1 MSTIAG
7 SMMTVVGVTFS
18 MVLMVLA
25 MASSQYTSRILRN
38 FIRSRVTQVVLGIFA
53 GIFTYCLI
61 VLRTI
66 RSGDEGAFVPN
77 LAVSFG
83 FVLALG
89 GVGALIFFI
98 HHIASSIQA
107 SSIIASVAEETI
119 AAVDRLFPVNLG
131 QGPGDDDDE
140 QPLTPAVRAEVASCH
155 GRARVA
161 ISKSVDNEAL
171 VRLARDRN
179 TIVWMDHGIGEFVV
193 QNTTLASLAL
203 EEPPD
208 EATIDALQATFS
220 ISRHRMVDQDAAF
233 GIRQIVDI
241 ALKALSPGINDTT
254 TAIMCVDYLTSIM
267 ARIAQRQI
275 PSSHRYEEGE
285 LRVIAKGPSFESLLA
300 ESFDQIR
307 SNAKGDVAI
316 MSRILGAFQTLAS
329 LTSNASRRLAIGEQV
344 QWIAELAECSLESA
358 HDRARIDTRLEG
370 VRKALEAEP
379 ASGAGQD
386 YKLTESAI
394 QRWDNEGGHTR
405 SPFQD
410 AGKKELIVFDLDG
423 TLTQSKSSL
432 DTEMAGLL
440 TSLLCIVQVAV
451 ISGGAWPQ
459 FEKQVLAKLP
469 RHAQLQRLSI
479 LPTCGTKFYQ
489 FAADWKSI
497 YSDDFDATEKA
508 QITSAITQALNST
521 NTHVAKTWG
530 EQIEDRGSQFTFSGL
545 GQQAPIEEKEKW
557 DPDFSK
563 RKNIK
568 AALEELIPNFSV
580 NLGGT
585 TSIDITKPGIDKGY
599 GIRKLRDTLG
609 VAIRD
614 MIFIGDAIFPG
625 GNDYPAKQAGALSI
639 CVRDPEETKHVV
651 QAIIACLSES
661 QTTTAERTS

>member
-1 MSTIAG
+1 MNRFRQFWSNLRSSFWFMPSMIVVASIALAAVLIEADSAVSDRWLAQWPRLFGAGAEGARGMMSTIAG

-38 FIRSRVTQVVLGIFA
+38 FIRSRITQIVLGIFA

-131 QGPGDDDDE
+131 QGPGDDEE
-140 QPLTPAVRAEVASCH
+140 QPLRPPSERKWRAVMAGES
-155 GRARVA
+155 GY
-161 ISKSVDNEAL
+161 IQSVENAAL

-193 QNTTLASLAL
+193 RNTTLASLAL

-208 EATIDALQATFS
+208 EATIDDLQATFC

-241 ALKALSPGINDTT
+241 AMKALSPGINDTT

-307 SNAKGDVAI
+307 SNAKGNVAI
-316 MSRILGAFQTLAS
+316 MSRMLGAFQTLAG
-329 LTSNASRRLAIGEQV
+329 LTASPRRCRALGEQV
-344 QWIAELAECSLESA
+344 DWIAELAERSVESA
-358 HDRARIDTRLEG
+358 HDRVRINLRLAR
-370 VRKALEAEP
+370 
-379 ASGAGQD
+379 
-386 YKLTESAI
+386 
-394 QRWDNEGGHTR
+394 
-405 SPFQD
+405 
-410 AGKKELIVFDLDG
+410 
-423 TLTQSKSSL
+423 
-432 DTEMAGLL
+432 
-440 TSLLCIVQVAV
+440 
-451 ISGGAWPQ
+451 
-459 FEKQVLAKLP
+459 
-469 RHAQLQRLSI
+469 
-479 LPTCGTKFYQ
+479 
-489 FAADWKSI
+489 
-497 YSDDFDATEKA
+497 
-508 QITSAITQALNST
+508 
-521 NTHVAKTWG
+521 
-530 EQIEDRGSQFTFSGL
+530 
-545 GQQAPIEEKEKW
+545 
-557 DPDFSK
+557 
-563 RKNIK
+563 
-568 AALEELIPNFSV
+568 
-580 NLGGT
+580 
-585 TSIDITKPGIDKGY
+585 
-599 GIRKLRDTLG
+599 
-609 VAIRD
+609 
-614 MIFIGDAIFPG
+614 
-625 GNDYPAKQAGALSI
+625 
-639 CVRDPEETKHVV
+639 VRDV
-651 QAIIACLSES
+651 LES
-661 QTTTAERTS
+661 KLASCTGEGA

>member
-1 MSTIAG
+1 MNRFRQLWSNLRSSFWFMPSMIVVASIALAAVLIEADSAVSDRWLAQWPRLFGAGAEGARGMMSTIAG

-119 AAVDRLFPVNLG
+119 AAIDRLFPVNLG

-140 QPLTPAVRAEVASCH
+140 QPLRPPSERKWRAVMAGES
-155 GRARVA
+155 GY
-161 ISKSVDNEAL
+161 IQSVNSAAL

-208 EATIDALQATFS
+208 QATIDALQATFS
-220 ISRHRMVDQDAAF
+220 ISRHRTVDQDAAF

-254 TAIMCVDYLTSIM
+254 TAMMCVDYLTAIL
-267 ARIAQRQI
+267 ARIAPRQI
-275 PSSHRYEEGE
+275 PSSRRYEEGE
-285 LRVIAKGPSFESLLA
+285 LRVIAKGPTFESLLA

-316 MSRILGAFQTLAS
+316 MSRMLGAFQTLAS
-329 LTSNASRRLAIGEQV
+329 LTASPRRR
-344 QWIAELAECSLESA
+344 
-358 HDRARIDTRLEG
+358 RAWR
-370 VRKALEAEP
+370 
-379 ASGAGQD
+379 
-386 YKLTESAI
+386 
-394 QRWDNEGGHTR
+394 
-405 SPFQD
+405 
-410 AGKKELIVFDLDG
+410 
-423 TLTQSKSSL
+423 
-432 DTEMAGLL
+432 
-440 TSLLCIVQVAV
+440 
-451 ISGGAWPQ
+451 
-459 FEKQVLAKLP
+459 
-469 RHAQLQRLSI
+469 
-479 LPTCGTKFYQ
+479 
-489 FAADWKSI
+489 
-497 YSDDFDATEKA
+497 
-508 QITSAITQALNST
+508 TSAM
-521 NTHVAKTWG
+521 
-530 EQIEDRGSQFTFSGL
+530 DRRVGRTF
-545 GQQAPIEEKEKW
+545 P
-557 DPDFSK
+557 
-563 RKNIK
+563 R
-568 AALEELIPNFSV
+568 
-580 NLGGT
+580 
-585 TSIDITKPGIDKGY
+585 
-599 GIRKLRDTLG
+599 
-609 VAIRD
+609 
-614 MIFIGDAIFPG
+614 
-625 GNDYPAKQAGALSI
+625 
-639 CVRDPEETKHVV
+639 VR
-651 QAIIACLSES
+651 A
-661 QTTTAERTS
+661 